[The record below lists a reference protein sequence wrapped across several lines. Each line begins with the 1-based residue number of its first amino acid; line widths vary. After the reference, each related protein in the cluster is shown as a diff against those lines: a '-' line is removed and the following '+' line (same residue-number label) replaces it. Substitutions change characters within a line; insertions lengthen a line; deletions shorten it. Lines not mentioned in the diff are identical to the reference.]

1 MMRAKEIM
9 TRNVKMLRPST
20 KVDEAIDFL
29 VKNNVSGAPVVD
41 DKGKLLGMV
50 TEKDLLVSL
59 DFLGKRN
66 AAEISVE
73 EFMSKDVVTFTENA
87 PFEEISQ
94 ALVRRNIQRVPIVR
108 DGLVVGII
116 SRLDVLR
123 GFRKNN

>member
-1 MMRAKEIM
+1 MRAKEIM
-9 TRNVKMLRPST
+9 TKDVKTLRPSA
-20 KVDEAIDFL
+20 KVHEAIDFL

-59 DFLGKRN
+59 DFLGKRS
-66 AAEISVE
+66 ATEISIE
-73 EFMSKDVVTFTENA
+73 EFMSKDVVTFTEDA
-87 PFEEISQ
+87 PFDEISQ

-108 DGLVVGII
+108 EGRIVGII